1 MEWLCKRLLMFAAHI
16 GDWYQINRLEHW
28 AYDQVIVHGWEGLDT
43 FIRLEL
49 DLDTPSVPLPG
60 EIPAADQHE
69 S

>member
-1 MEWLCKRLLMFAAHI
+1 MEWAAKRLLMFTARLA
-16 GDWYQINRLEHW
+16 DLYNLNRLEHW

-60 EIPAADQHE
+60 PLPAGNEHE
-69 S
+69 G